1 MGQYNFLIVVKLG
14 CVKVYVPVVAT
25 TVSAAFVVA
34 DGGSVR
40 GASMACIPSWV
51 AASSTP
57 TAADEF
63 IFGSL
68 ADDICGVLK

>member
-1 MGQYNFLIVVKLG
+1 MDQYNFLIVVELG
-14 CVKVYVPVVAT
+14 CVKVCIPVVAT

-40 GASMACIPSWV
+40 GASLACISSWV

-57 TAADEF
+57 TAAD
-63 IFGSL
+63 
-68 ADDICGVLK
+68 DICGLLE